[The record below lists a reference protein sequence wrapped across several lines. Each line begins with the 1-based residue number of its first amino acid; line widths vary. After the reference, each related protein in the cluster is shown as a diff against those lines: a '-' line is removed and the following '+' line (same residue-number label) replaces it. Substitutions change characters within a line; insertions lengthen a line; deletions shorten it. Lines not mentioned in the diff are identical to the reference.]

1 MVGWQNAKADYRRC
15 LQRQRPVGPLPHRP
29 RHRMTPRPLIVRLRN
44 WVGDVILGVPALQWL
59 QAQGY
64 QPVLVGK
71 GWAPALLAGEGWPVH
86 KRPEGLRACAAQLR
100 ALRQQALALDA
111 GFDRRDNA
119 LVLPTSFS
127 SALEMRLAG
136 LKAVGYA
143 QEARSLL
150 LRRAEPITYGGHA
163 LTSYWGLASRFLHI
177 DQPPPSRIDLK
188 TTPADQASADALL
201 AEHGIRPGF
210 IVVCPFAGGL
220 FEKQDK
226 TWPAFADFSRE
237 LLASGRDVVACPGP
251 GEDEII
257 ERDHPGVRLLPNVRL
272 GAYGG
277 LLRRAALVVS
287 NDTGPAHLA
296 AAVGAPVLSVLGPT
310 KPEQWAPWGP
320 QVRVLRHW
328 PRWPT
333 VDEALIEV
341 QAALAGP
348 TAAPAAG
355 TGPSA

>member
-1 MVGWQNAKADYRRC
+1 M
-15 LQRQRPVGPLPHRP
+15 P
-29 RHRMTPRPLIVRLRN
+29 PRPLIVRLRN
-44 WVGDVILGVPALQWL
+44 WVGDVILGVPALQRL

-86 KRPEGLRACAAQLR
+86 KQPQGLRARAAQLR
-100 ALRQQALALDA
+100 TLRRAALALDP

-143 QEARSLL
+143 QEARGPL

-163 LTSYWGLASRFLHI
+163 LTSYWDLAGRFLRDEQPAPDHI
-177 DQPPPSRIDLK
+177 ALK

-201 AEHGIRPGF
+201 AAQGIRPGF
-210 IVVCPFAGGL
+210 VVIVPFAGGL

-237 LLASGRDVVACPGP
+237 LLRVCHDIGRDVLACPGP
-251 GEDEII
+251 GEDEILTQQ
-257 ERDHPGVRLLPNVRL
+257 HPGVRALPGVQL
-272 GAYGG
+272 GVYGG

-333 VDEALIEV
+333 VDEAMAELQIL
-341 QAALAGP
+341 LAGAAVPATP
-348 TAAPAAG
+348 T
-355 TGPSA
+355 T

>member
-1 MVGWQNAKADYRRC
+1 M
-15 LQRQRPVGPLPHRP
+15 P
-29 RHRMTPRPLIVRLRN
+29 PRPLIVRLRN
-44 WVGDVILGVPALQWL
+44 WVGDVILGVPALQLL
-59 QAQGY
+59 QSHGFA
-64 QPVLVGK
+64 PVLVGK

-86 KRPEGLRACAAQLR
+86 KRPEGLRACADQLR
-100 ALRQQALALDA
+100 ALRREALALDP
-111 GFDRRDNA
+111 GFDRRENA

-150 LRRAEPITYGGHA
+150 LKRAEPITYGGHA
-163 LTSYWGLASRFLHI
+163 LTSYWGLACRFL
-177 DQPPPSRIDLK
+177 RIDLPAPARIELK

-201 AEHGIRPGF
+201 AQQGIAPGF
-210 IVVCPFAGGL
+210 VVICPFAGGL

-226 TWPAFADFSRE
+226 TWPAFADFTRE
-237 LLASGRDVVACPGP
+237 LLKTGRDIVACPGP

-257 ERDHPGVRLLPNVRL
+257 THDHPGVRGLPGVKL
-272 GAYGG
+272 GVYGG

-320 QVRVLRHW
+320 HVRVLRHW

-333 VDEALIEV
+333 VDEAIAEV
-341 QAALAGP
+341 RKMLP
-348 TAAPAAG
+348 PAS
-355 TGPSA
+355 TGPR

>member
-1 MVGWQNAKADYRRC
+1 M
-15 LQRQRPVGPLPHRP
+15 P
-29 RHRMTPRPLIVRLRN
+29 PRPLIVRLRN
-44 WVGDVILGVPALQWL
+44 WVGDVILGVPSLQLL
-59 QAQGY
+59 QAHGY

-86 KRPEGLRACAAQLR
+86 KRADGLRACADQLR
-100 ALRQQALALDA
+100 SLRREALALDP
-111 GFDRRDNA
+111 GFDRRENA

-150 LRRAEPITYGGHA
+150 LQRAEPITYGGHA
-163 LTSYWGLASRFLHI
+163 LTSYWGLACRFL
-177 DQPPPSRIDLK
+177 RIEQAAPTQIVLN
-188 TTPADQASADALL
+188 TAPEDQASADALL
-201 AEHGIRPGF
+201 AEQGIRPGF
-210 IVVCPFAGGL
+210 VVVVPFAGGL

-226 TWPAFADFSRE
+226 TWPAFADFTRE
-237 LLASGRDVVACPGP
+237 LLKTGRDVVACPGP
-251 GEDEII
+251 GEDDII
-257 ERDHPGVRLLPNVRL
+257 PRDHPGVRALAGVKL
-272 GAYGG
+272 GVYGG

-296 AAVGAPVLSVLGPT
+296 AAVGTPVLSVLGPT

-333 VDEALIEV
+333 VDEAMAEV
-341 QAALAGP
+341 RLALAGSSAGP
-348 TAAPAAG
+348 GTAMSTAA
-355 TGPSA
+355 

>member
-1 MVGWQNAKADYRRC
+1 
-15 LQRQRPVGPLPHRP
+15 
-29 RHRMTPRPLIVRLRN
+29 MTPRPLIVRLRN
-44 WVGDVILGVPALQWL
+44 WVGDVILGVPALQLL
-59 QAQGY
+59 QSHGY

-71 GWAPALLAGEGWPVH
+71 GWAPALLAGEGWPSH
-86 KRPEGLRACAAQLR
+86 QRPDGLQACAAQLR
-100 ALRQQALALDA
+100 ALRREARLLDT

-136 LKAVGYA
+136 LQAVGYA
-143 QEARSLL
+143 QEARGLL

-163 LTSYWGLASRFLHI
+163 LTSYWGLACRFLRI
-177 DQPPPSRIDLK
+177 EQTPPTWIALK
-188 TTPADQASADALL
+188 TSPADQASADALL
-201 AEHGIRPGF
+201 AAHGIRPGF
-210 IVVCPFAGGL
+210 LVIVPFAGGL

-226 TWPAFADFSRE
+226 TWPAFTDFSRA
-237 LLASGRDVVACPGP
+237 LLRWCHDTGRDVVACPGP

-257 ERDHPGVRLLPNVRL
+257 TRDHPGVRLLPGVQL
-272 GAYGG
+272 GVYGG

-296 AAVGAPVLSVLGPT
+296 AAVGTPVLSVLGPT

-333 VDEALIEV
+333 VDEALAEV
-341 QAALAGP
+341 HAALAVKQAS
-348 TAAPAAG
+348 AA
-355 TGPSA
+355 

>member
-1 MVGWQNAKADYRRC
+1 
-15 LQRQRPVGPLPHRP
+15 
-29 RHRMTPRPLIVRLRN
+29 MTPRPLIVRLRN
-44 WVGDVILGVPALQWL
+44 WVGDVILGVPALQLL
-59 QAQGY
+59 QAHGY
-64 QPVLVGK
+64 QPLLVGK
-71 GWAPALLAGEGWPVH
+71 GWASALLAGEGWPVH
-86 KRPEGLRACAAQLR
+86 KRPEGLRACVAQLR
-100 ALRQQALALDA
+100 TLRQDALALDT

-127 SALEMRLAG
+127 SALQMRLAG

-143 QEARSLL
+143 QEARGLL
-150 LRRAEPITYGGHA
+150 LRHAEPITYGGHA
-163 LTSYWGLASRFLHI
+163 LTSYWGLACRFLRI
-177 DQPPPSRIDLK
+177 EQAPPTQIALK
-188 TTPADQASADALL
+188 TTAADQASADALL
-201 AEHGIRPGF
+201 ARLGIRPGF
-210 IVVCPFAGGL
+210 VVIVPFAGGL

-237 LLASGRDVVACPGP
+237 LLRLCHDQGRDVLACPGP

-257 ERDHPGVRLLPNVRL
+257 QRDHPGVRLLPGVKL

-296 AAVGAPVLSVLGPT
+296 AAVGTPVLSVLGPT

-333 VDEALIEV
+333 VAEAMVEV
-341 QAALAGP
+341 LAALAGQQVGLLAGEQ
-348 TAAPAAG
+348 TGQQTDQQASAA
-355 TGPSA
+355 